1 MTVIPLFAAQLLV
14 ATTPRFH
21 SRDFSR
27 DASDLPTL
35 VDKGFA
41 FFAPLDARTAPL
53 MEPVIPLLHG
63 GAILL
68 VAVLIYLVGGLV
80 TRRTGLIAA
89 AVTGASAVLVAAAIA
104 DLLGW
109 AVYVLRS
116 HSATRDGY
124 AASDGPSLLFS
135 ANYSLSGGWTS
146 DVLFLGCWVA
156 VAGAILFVCGRWT
169 QDGPSPAA
177 EISHPSSLIG
187 ERRGRSGNLA
197 LAGILPVLVLALIEG
212 VRMVRHADK
221 PYSLFELLGRFLYPA
236 LSPPPPR
243 EDLAYRLAHPDLDP
257 ARLTMDRWVPNSVA
271 TVVLLVL
278 LWLLLRSVLADL
290 PASGHRAGLVVVC
303 WGGTLAACALTAP
316 TVVLAECAF
325 SGSPTGCAP
334 WMNLSSE
341 LTNALR
347 FGAAWGWLVALLVLL
362 ARRTLRT
369 ETPVAALEAPIHEPA

>member
-21 SRDFSR
+21 SRGFSR

-53 MEPVIPLLHG
+53 MEPVIPVLRG

-68 VAVLIYLVGGLV
+68 VAVLIYLVGSLV
-80 TRRTGLIAA
+80 TRRTSLIAA
-89 AVTGASAVLVAAAIA
+89 AVTGAAAVLVAAAIA

-109 AVYVLRS
+109 AVYVLRL
-116 HSATRDGY
+116 HT
-124 AASDGPSLLFS
+124 ASDGLSLLFS
-135 ANYSLSGGWTS
+135 ANYSFSGGWTS

-169 QDGPSPAA
+169 QDAPSPAA
-177 EISHPSSLIG
+177 KTSRPSPLIG
-187 ERRGRSGNLA
+187 DRRGRSGHVA

-212 VRMVRHADK
+212 VRMVRHAEK

-325 SGSPTGCAP
+325 SVSPTGCAP
-334 WMNLSSE
+334 WLNLSSE

-369 ETPVAALEAPIHEPA
+369 ETPVAALEAPIHEPT

>member
-21 SRDFSR
+21 SRGFSR

-41 FFAPLDARTAPL
+41 FFAPLDTRTAPL
-53 MEPVIPLLHG
+53 MESVIPLLRG

-68 VAVLIYLVGGLV
+68 VAVLIYLLGGLV
-80 TRRTGLIAA
+80 TRRTSLIAA

-109 AVYVLRS
+109 AVYVLRLQS
-116 HSATRDGY
+116 
-124 AASDGPSLLFS
+124 ASDGLSLLFS

-177 EISHPSSLIG
+177 ETSQPSPLIG
-187 ERRGRSGNLA
+187 ERRGRSGNVA
-197 LAGILPVLVLALIEG
+197 LAGVLPVLVLALIEG
-212 VRMVRHADK
+212 VRIVRHTDK
-221 PYSLFELLGRFLYPA
+221 PYTLFELLGRFLYPA

-243 EDLAYRLAHPDLDP
+243 EDLAYRLAHPELDP

-278 LWLLLRSVLADL
+278 LWLLLRSVLAGL
-290 PASGHRAGLVVVC
+290 PASGHRAGIVVVC

-325 SGSPTGCAP
+325 SVSPTGCAP
-334 WMNLSSE
+334 WMSLNSE

-369 ETPVAALEAPIHEPA
+369 ETPFAALEAPIHEPA